1 MLTALIVVFVITYA
15 AIAFEHPL
23 AINKSASALVGAGLL
38 WTIYAMGHGEAGAI
52 AHELGETLTGTAQ
65 IVFFLMGAMTIV
77 EVVDAHNGFEVITQ
91 RIRTQSL
98 SRLLW
103 LVGIVAFFLSAV
115 LDNLTTTIVMV
126 SLMRKLLAR
135 HEDRLFFAGIIVI
148 AANAGGAWTPIGDV
162 TTTMLWIGGQISSL
176 ATMRDLF
183 LASAVALLVPLAITA
198 RVLRGRSVEAPAHID
213 IDHGL
218 RTTALERNLM
228 FCLGLGCLIAVPVFK
243 TLTGLP
249 PFLGI
254 LFGLGLLWLVGDLIH
269 RQKDEMSRQPL
280 TLAHALSRIDMS
292 SLVFFIGILLAVAT
306 LEHTHVLA
314 DLARW
319 LTEHIGRLDFIVLL
333 IGLVSAVVD
342 NVPLVAASMGMYDVK
357 QYPTDHFLWQ
367 FLAYCA
373 GTGGSILIIGSAAG
387 VAAMGLEKINFFWYV
402 KRISGLALVGY
413 LAGAG
418 VFVLQQQVM
427 R

>member
-1 MLTALIVVFVITYA
+1 
-15 AIAFEHPL
+15 
-23 AINKSASALVGAGLL
+23 
-38 WTIYAMGHGEAGAI
+38 
-52 AHELGETLTGTAQ
+52 
-65 IVFFLMGAMTIV
+65 
-77 EVVDAHNGFEVITQ
+77 
-91 RIRTQSL
+91 
-98 SRLLW
+98 
-103 LVGIVAFFLSAV
+103 
-115 LDNLTTTIVMV
+115 
-126 SLMRKLLAR
+126 
-135 HEDRLFFAGIIVI
+135 
-148 AANAGGAWTPIGDV
+148 
-162 TTTMLWIGGQISSL
+162 
-176 ATMRDLF
+176 
-183 LASAVALLVPLAITA
+183 
-198 RVLRGRSVEAPAHID
+198 VEAPAHVD

-306 LEHTHVLA
+306 LEHTQVLA

-418 VFVLQQQVM
+418 VFVLQRQLM
-427 R
+427 G